1 MKAFTTTGDGI
12 DNLKLTELPIPEVK
26 DNQVLVKMLAVSLNF
41 RDLLVINGTATW
53 KPISRRIPVSD
64 GVGKIVAVG
73 KEALEWKAGDIVAGV
88 YLPEWHDGTLTED
101 KYVRPLG
108 GAVADGVLSEYVVF
122 DRDAVVKIPNH
133 LTPVEAA
140 TLPVAAVTAWHA
152 VFCRSQVKAGESV
165 LIQGTGGVSL
175 FSTQFV
181 HALGGIPIVI
191 SSSDEKIEKV
201 KLLGAASTIN
211 YMVHPDWED
220 NVVKLTDGKGADHI
234 IEVVGGANLNRSLKA
249 VKLSGTISFIGLIAG
264 LSAPINTYQ
273 FVTKNVRI
281 HGIESGS
288 KKMFLDMNNFIEKHQ
303 IKPVVDKV
311 FPYNEIAEAL
321 KYLGS
326 GAHFGKVVI
335 QY

>member
-1 MKAFTTTGDGI
+1 MKSYTTIGDGI
-12 DNLKLTELPIPEVK
+12 DNLKLTELPIPEIK
-26 DNQVLVKMLAVSLNF
+26 DCQILVKMLAVSLNF
-41 RDLLVINGTATW
+41 RDLLVINGVATW
-53 KPISRRIPVSD
+53 KPLSRRIPVSD
-64 GVGKIVAVG
+64 GVGEIVAVG
-73 KEALEWKAGDIVAGV
+73 KDAPEWKAGDIVAGV
-88 YLPEWHDGTLTED
+88 YLSEWLDGTLTEE
-101 KYVRPLG
+101 KYFRPLG

-122 DRDAVVKIPNH
+122 DRDAVVKIPSH

-152 VFCRSQVKAGESV
+152 VVCRSQVVAGESV

-175 FSTQFV
+175 FATQFV
-181 HALGGIPIVI
+181 RALGGIPIVI

-201 KLLGAASTIN
+201 KLLGATSTIN
-211 YMVHPDWED
+211 YKTHPDWED
-220 NVVKLTDGKGADHI
+220 KVIEITDRKGADHV

-264 LSAPINTYQ
+264 LSAPINTYH

-288 KKMFLDMNNFIEKHQ
+288 KQMFVDMNDFIEKHQ

-311 FPYNEIAEAL
+311 FPYSEIGNAL
-321 KYLGS
+321 KYLES
-326 GAHFGKVVI
+326 GAHYGKVVI
-335 QY
+335 QF